1 MEPWWWEI
9 FSVDE
14 AIIVGEG
21 VSTVELMEWSIDVDC
36 ESKESYILGNKIS
49 EKKLPK
55 QVTGNDPGLKQ

>member
-1 MEPWWWEI
+1 MEPWWWEK
-9 FSVDE
+9 FSVE
-14 AIIVGEG
+14 EEE